1 MSIICAFVFLLSPSS
16 LWLFG
21 RKPVGRKAIEN
32 MEKKERERIEE
43 RQARIDNVMAV
54 RQGRKEGGREKGGYN
69 DILGFGYGEWGVG
82 NGFSFVVVAAASAA
96 SGVTALTGGCCS
108 RSRATVNWSLSK
120 RSRGVGGRD
129 RKRGRGERK
138 RQTDRQT

>member
-1 MSIICAFVFLLSPSS
+1 MSRDTISSIFFFCADNVPVRDDDVSIICAFVFLLSPSS

-54 RQGRKEGGREKGGYN
+54 RQGRKEGGRK
-69 DILGFGYGEWGVG
+69 
-82 NGFSFVVVAAASAA
+82 
-96 SGVTALTGGCCS
+96 GVTMIY
-108 RSRATVNWSLSK
+108 
-120 RSRGVGGRD
+120 
-129 RKRGRGERK
+129 
-138 RQTDRQT
+138 